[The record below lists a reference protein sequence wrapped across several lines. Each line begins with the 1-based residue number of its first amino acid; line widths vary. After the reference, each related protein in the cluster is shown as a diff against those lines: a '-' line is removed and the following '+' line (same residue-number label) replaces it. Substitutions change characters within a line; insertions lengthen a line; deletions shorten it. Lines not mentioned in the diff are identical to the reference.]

1 MLSLILFDNSEF
13 DGFIFKVW
21 KRWQT
26 MTGSFKI
33 KQVEIS
39 GASFMNYKQ
48 AELFVPPRDF

>member
-21 KRWQT
+21 KCWQT